1 MESKERGRCIC
12 RVARQR
18 VRTRQDV
25 GDLKYVRYQQSV
37 MLTEEKEIKNRL
49 REYFE
54 NILNVENERE
64 DLPTVERT
72 EGPVQ
77 NFSKEEIKKAVNEM
91 KSGKAAGCSG
101 FVLELIKTLDGLGID
116 MIHSIMESI
125 WEEEAI
131 PEDSEKSIIVPIYK
145 QKGDPMDCGNNRGIK
160 LLEQIMKVLEKV
172 LDQRLSGIVS
182 INNMQM
188 GFMQGRRTTDAIFMV
203 KQLQEKFWE
212 VKKDLF
218 F

>member
-1 MESKERGRCIC
+1 
-12 RVARQR
+12 
-18 VRTRQDV
+18 
-25 GDLKYVRYQQSV
+25 
-37 MLTEEKEIKNRL
+37 
-49 REYFE
+49 
-54 NILNVENERE
+54 
-64 DLPTVERT
+64 
-72 EGPVQ
+72 
-77 NFSKEEIKKAVNEM
+77 M
-91 KSGKAAGCSG
+91 KSGKAACCSG
-101 FVLELIKTLDGLGID
+101 LVVELIKTLDGLGID

-125 WEEEAI
+125 WEGEAI

-188 GFMQGRRTTDAIFMV
+188 GFMQGRRTTDATFMV

-212 VKKDLF
+212 VKKDIF